1 LSARIVSRSLLVSSS
16 PDFTALARELGL
28 VYATYSLTEAF
39 KHLGIKRSY
48 GFELIKRGDLP
59 TISIADKKVVVKGIE
74 IARLIWQREHRDAP
88 KRMRGRPPKAA

>member
-1 LSARIVSRSLLVSSS
+1 MSTS

-28 VYATYSLTEAF
+28 TYAVYPLNEAF

-59 TISIADKKVVVKGIE
+59 TVSIADKKVVVKGID
-74 IARLIWQREHRDAP
+74 IARFIYEREHRDAP
-88 KRMRGRPPKAA
+88 KRARGRPRTAVA